1 MDPREESPV
10 VFFRIL
16 RIVLVGYSARHRKA
30 IGWRRSC
37 RWHAA
42 DAGSNRNE
50 RAVRSVTLPVCHPH
64 WQANVTPRDTTVDRD
79 ASERAQNPEFKGV
92 ATFSISHLSLTCR

>member
-1 MDPREESPV
+1 MYPREESPV

-16 RIVLVGYSARHRKA
+16 RIVLVGYSARHRNA
-30 IGWRRSC
+30 IVWRRSC

-50 RAVRSVTLPVCHPH
+50 RAVRT
-64 WQANVTPRDTTVDRD
+64 QA
-79 ASERAQNPEFKGV
+79 A
-92 ATFSISHLSLTCR
+92 

>member
-42 DAGSNRNE
+42 DAGSNRNG
-50 RAVRSVTLPVCHPH
+50 RAVRSVTLPVCH
-64 WQANVTPRDTTVDRD
+64 QANVTPRDTTVN
-79 ASERAQNPEFKGV
+79 ASEPECQAQNPEFKL
-92 ATFSISHLSLTCR
+92 ASPRRSPSLTFP